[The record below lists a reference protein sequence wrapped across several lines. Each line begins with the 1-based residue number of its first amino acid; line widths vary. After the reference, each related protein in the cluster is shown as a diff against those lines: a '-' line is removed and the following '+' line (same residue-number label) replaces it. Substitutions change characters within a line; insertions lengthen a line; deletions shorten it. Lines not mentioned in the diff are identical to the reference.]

1 MHRHLIRI
9 IMLTAVVASTVVAW
23 DAVAGRASVPPT
35 VMGTIDLPRVLE
47 ALDEWKAEVTRSTAA
62 GESFQAE
69 LIKRRDNLDALAA
82 DLDDFV
88 VGTKQYEGA
97 EHAIKKASIDLRAFM
112 RLADLREAR
121 TKQRAILRLDHPLRD
136 GTSAV
141 SQQEGYGIVLM
152 DDSAIPI
159 SEESSDVLG
168 DISARRV
175 LYASPT
181 LDVTDAIILHLNSQ
195 WQAAHGQ

>member
-47 ALDEWKAEVTRSTAA
+47 ALDEWKAEVARSTAA

-112 RLADLREAR
+112 SLADLREAR
-121 TKQRAILRLDHPLRD
+121 TKQRAILRIYNHIRE

-181 LDVTDAIILHLNSQ
+181 LDVTDAIILHLNTQ